1 MNIPKVSLDVMQST
15 TVSIADN
22 KDFWE
27 NAIDTISIENPLLYQ
42 LLVVSNSSD
51 NKSSEFRN
59 GYKRGAILVYILLS
73 RQAEADDMNE
83 IWG

>member
-1 MNIPKVSLDVMQST
+1 MNMPKASLDVMQST
-15 TVSIADN
+15 TVSIENN
-22 KDFWE
+22 KDFWD
-27 NAIDTISIENPLLYQ
+27 NALDKMLKENPLLYQ

-51 NKSSEFRN
+51 NKSSEFRD